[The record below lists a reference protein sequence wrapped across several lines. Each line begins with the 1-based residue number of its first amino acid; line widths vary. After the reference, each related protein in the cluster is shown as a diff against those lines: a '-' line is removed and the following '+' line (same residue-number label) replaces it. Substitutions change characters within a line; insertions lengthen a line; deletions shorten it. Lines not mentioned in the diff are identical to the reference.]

1 MQLEEDFKQF
11 IEFGNIFD
19 RTTRTY
25 LVQYLQQKFKPSLSK
40 IESLSRSSSEFEYLK
55 DALDKIFENEQ
66 MLNASSQNETLQNE
80 IMKDAFKW
88 MRQALQKAKSENPY
102 EEEQKELERWH
113 TRPTFMWVRHWYKLT
128 NYLRDI
134 YLPEEIDTRFYEQKF
149 EQLTQGIDAYTLERD
164 PKSIEKYKTEL
175 QRLDILIEDLLN
187 RWQSLLTAKR
197 LRHELDSID
206 KQREQFCEL
215 LYAKVEEFL
224 KLLEI
229 ITPFQAEVG
238 RYWDMSRGLWQK
250 ASFNIL
256 QKYSELLQKEE
267 SIQELAD
274 LLGRLREA
282 ETELEEETFAEV
294 ITKKTWIDDPYLKSE
309 IGGIYESNHLP
320 KVLPSEVSFL
330 GYPETES
337 VFYKKLADH
346 SLLTFQE
353 QGRSLVVSNKINY
366 HTLQKERRK
375 EKGPFII
382 CIDTSGSME
391 GLPEQIAKVLCFA
404 ILKMA
409 SKEQRRCFLISFSVG
424 IKTINL
430 LDLANSMDEIVKFLS
445 MSFHGGTDVTPAMM
459 ATLSMLETNDYKDAD
474 VLMVSDFVMFEIREE
489 VTKKMRRQQEKDTKF
504 HSLTISKQ
512 ANPEIIQNFD
522 NNWIYNPED
531 RGVVRQLVKDLRT
544 LSN

>member
-1 MQLEEDFKQF
+1 MQLEDDFKQF

-19 RTTRTY
+19 RPTRTY
-25 LVQYLQQKFKPSLSK
+25 LVQYLHQKFKPTSSK
-40 IESLSRSSSEFEYLK
+40 IESLLQTSSEFEYLK
-55 DALDKIFENEQ
+55 DALDKIFDNQQLVE
-66 MLNASSQNETLQNE
+66 ASRQNENLRQE

-88 MRQALQKAKSENPY
+88 MRQALQKAKSDSPY

-113 TRPTFMWVRHWYKLT
+113 TRPTFMWVKHWYKLT

-134 YLPEEIDTRFYEQKF
+134 YIPEEIDTRFYEQKF
-149 EQLTQGIDAYTLERD
+149 EQLTKDIDAYTLERD
-164 PKSIEKYKTEL
+164 PKSVDKYKVEL
-175 QRLDILIEDLLN
+175 KRLDILIEDLLN

-197 LRHELDSID
+197 LAHELDNID

-274 LLGRLREA
+274 LLGRMREA
-282 ETELEEETFAEV
+282 ETELEEETFAQV
-294 ITKKTWIDDPYLKSE
+294 ITKKTWIDDPQLKSE
-309 IGGIYESNHLP
+309 IGGIHESNHLP

-353 QGRSLVVSNKINY
+353 QGRSLVVSNKVNY
-366 HTLQKERRK
+366 YTQQKERRK

-409 SKEQRRCFLISFSVG
+409 SREQRKCFLISFSVG

-512 ANPEIIQNFD
+512 PNPEIIHKFD

-531 RGVVRQLVKDLRT
+531 RGIVKQLAKDLQEFAI
-544 LSN
+544 

>member
-19 RTTRTY
+19 RSTRTY
-25 LVQYLQQKFKPSLSK
+25 LVQYLQQKFKPSHSK
-40 IESLSRSSSEFEYLK
+40 IEAISNESAEFEYLK
-55 DALDKIFENEQ
+55 DALDKIFDNEQ
-66 MLNASSQNETLQNE
+66 VVEASKQNENLRNE

-88 MRQALQKAKSENPY
+88 MRQALQKAKTDNPY

-128 NYLRDI
+128 NYLREI
-134 YLPEEIDTRFYEQKF
+134 YPPEDIDTRFYEQKF
-149 EQLTQGIDAYTLERD
+149 EQLTKGIDAYTLERD
-164 PKSIEKYKTEL
+164 PKSVDKYEVEL
-175 QRLDILIEDLLN
+175 KRLDILIDDLLN

-197 LRHELDSID
+197 LQHELESID

-256 QKYSELLQKEE
+256 QKYSELLQKES

-309 IGGIYESNHLP
+309 IGGIYESNHIP

-353 QGRSLVVSNKINY
+353 QGRSLVVSNKVNY
-366 HTLQKERRK
+366 HTQQKERRK

-409 SKEQRRCFLISFSVG
+409 SREQRKCFLISFSVG

-489 VTKKMRRQQEKDTKF
+489 VAKKMHRQQEKDTKF

-522 NNWIYNPED
+522 NNWMYNPEE
-531 RGVVRQLVKDLRT
+531 RGVVKQLAKDIRALAH
-544 LSN
+544 